1 MKVFMKLWR
10 ARGARPTG
18 MLFVLSAVLIASVFG
33 AAAPKG
39 KNMTEAERAA
49 RRKAIIAP
57 VAEGVLRARPTFAA
71 CGVCYG
77 SAAAVPGL
85 ALEWRKLGAGAWQT
99 LREFPHFDE
108 TGDYRGSILR
118 LEEDTA
124 YEVRVV
130 ADGAVRAQTPFRTWA
145 SEVPVARTVWL
156 DADTTFPVKVGDRGK
171 PDGWVRY
178 TAKPGVVID
187 NRTEQELCFQVEG
200 ASYVLF
206 DNLTIRGSGAR
217 HVMTIEKSS
226 CVRVRNCDIARW
238 GRVGTPRF
246 DMLGRRHEVGKPARG
261 YGINMDGAIKIG
273 RGSQEVVV
281 ERCFI
286 HDPRGQA
293 NSWFYSHPAGP
304 EAVVLQSPDHSTVIR
319 WNDFVGS
326 DAHRWNDAVESI
338 GNFSADGGFNRDA
351 DVYGNFMA
359 ICNDDCIELDG
370 GQQNVRCWDNRFEEA
385 LCGVSVQGCMV
396 SPVYVHDNGFY
407 SMGDE
412 FGLSGQTIK
421 TGGGDHGAEAWA
433 YMYGNLLWGAG
444 TGITRMQLLRLQ
456 TRGNTF
462 CGTQKIRGREISP
475 FATSVDDTFGAEIAE
490 KDLPVK
496 WPARPAGFQLDRA
509 RFSDIQV
516 AKGQATPANVHV
528 TATGGARDVP
538 FAIAK
543 CDVFDWFDVAPAKG
557 VIPAGGQV
565 TFTVTFRPER
575 MADRHDYR
583 GAFLV
588 RTPEGLSRPVS
599 LYAETDFVPPYKA
612 AREGDFALYA
622 DGLCEGD
629 FKTFDRKKETAFTF
643 DVPKAGRYYLMVHA
657 KGEGRDRLR
666 VAVDGEQAA
675 ESIQQTKPYP
685 TWTMLTP
692 GHKFGDMTC
701 HWDLQPGPHTV
712 RIRATAYGKLQFD
725 GLVLTDNPGSFEP
738 R

>member
-1 MKVFMKLWR
+1 MSIC
-10 ARGARPTG
+10 AC
-18 MLFVLSAVLIASVFG
+18 
-33 AAAPKG
+33 
-39 KNMTEAERAA
+39 
-49 RRKAIIAP
+49 
-57 VAEGVLRARPTFAA
+57 VLRVRPTFAA

-77 SAAAVPGL
+77 AAKDVPGL
-85 ALEWRKLGAGAWQT
+85 ALEWRRLGAGSWQT

-118 LEEDTA
+118 LEEDTE
-124 YEVRVV
+124 YELRIV
-130 ADGAVRAQTPFRTWA
+130 ADGNVRAQTSFRTWA

-156 DADTTFPVKVGDRGK
+156 DERTTFPVKVSDRGK

-178 TAKPGVVID
+178 AAKPGVVLD

-200 ASYVLF
+200 AAYVLF

-217 HVMTIEKSS
+217 HVMTVENSA

-273 RGSQEVVV
+273 RGSREVVV

-319 WNDFVGS
+319 WNDFVG
-326 DAHRWNDAVESI
+326 
-338 GNFSADGGFNRDA
+338 
-351 DVYGNFMA
+351 
-359 ICNDDCIELDG
+359 

-385 LCGVSVQGCMV
+385 LCGVSVQGCMA

-407 SMGDE
+407 AMGDE
-412 FGLSGQTIK
+412 FGLIGQTIK
-421 TGGGDHGAEAWA
+421 TGGGEHGAEAWA

-462 CGTQKIRGREISP
+462 CGTQRFRGHEISP
-475 FATSVDDTFGAEIAE
+475 FAKSEDDTFGVEIAE

-496 WPARPAGFQLDRA
+496 WPARPAGFQIDRA
-509 RFSDIQV
+509 RFSGIQV
-516 AKGQATPANVHV
+516 AKGQAAPANVRV

-557 VIPAGGQV
+557 VIPAGGKV
-565 TFTVTFRPER
+565 AFTVTFRPER

-622 DGLCEGD
+622 EGLREGN

-643 DVPKAGRYYLMVHA
+643 DVPKAGRYYLMVRA
-657 KGEGRDRLR
+657 RGNGRDRLR
-666 VAVDGEQAA
+666 VAVDGDKAE

-701 HWDLQPGPHTV
+701 HWDFQPGPHTV
-712 RIRATAYGKLQFD
+712 HIRAKSYGKLQYD